1 MTKKFKA
8 NTIAVISEVFHALTK
23 NVEGLNQ
30 NGSNERFISVL
41 NAEELDDA
49 VRNNTKYP
57 PLKMD
62 SNEGKILVKFLYNE
76 QKNTG
81 ISLKDVVSDNILI
94 YMLKNSEHEEDA
106 KNIYRYNLRTEEWSE
121 ENRC

>member
-1 MTKKFKA
+1 MTKKFNA

-23 NVEGLNQ
+23 NVEGLSQ
-30 NGSNERFISVL
+30 NGRNERFISVL

-57 PLKMD
+57 PLQMD
-62 SNEGKILVKFLYNE
+62 SNEGKILVKFLYNKQE
-76 QKNTG
+76 NTG
-81 ISLKDVVSDNILI
+81 LSLKDIVSDNILI

-121 ENRC
+121 ESRC